1 MINFNST
8 VKGSLLEN
16 FYPEEWDFQKIDEC
30 CSHKPEEIFERQDF
44 WHEDFKP
51 IPCEDVSDFNMMM
64 GHEIAQTIRKTREE
78 KRKLI
83 MIFPVGPMG
92 MYRWAVYFL
101 KEWNVS
107 CSHVYGFN
115 MDEWADG
122 EGNTLDNSDPAAF
135 QNAMEEAFYGPLG
148 ELTVPKEQRNFATK
162 TNLPLYPEKIARLK
176 EEGARMV
183 WNWKNVPCCFLGAAF
198 RKRVFQYRRVE
209 KMSLQIRSKV
219 ASAYHRT
226 ECPYQL

>member
-101 KEWNVS
+101 KEWNVL
-107 CSHVYGFN
+107 CSHV
-115 MDEWADG
+115 
-122 EGNTLDNSDPAAF
+122 
-135 QNAMEEAFYGPLG
+135 
-148 ELTVPKEQRNFATK
+148 
-162 TNLPLYPEKIARLK
+162 
-176 EEGARMV
+176 
-183 WNWKNVPCCFLGAAF
+183 
-198 RKRVFQYRRVE
+198 
-209 KMSLQIRSKV
+209 
-219 ASAYHRT
+219 
-226 ECPYQL
+226 